1 MGMKALD
8 DFRINRQ
15 AGFGGHQILEIFPDL
30 KKLSIFSDI
39 FGDRSLVEEV
49 FQNTSIRIIRR
60 QTYMFVDNDD
70 GTINIG
76 IQHLK
81 ASDPEV
87 LYLDIIH
94 ELVHVRQ
101 QREGIDLYDRSKAYV
116 DRETEIEA
124 YEYTIKEARR
134 IGLSK
139 EEILD
144 YLSVEWIT
152 PEEYRRLAG
161 RLGVD
166 FGSNIDP

>member
-1 MGMKALD
+1 MLPL
-8 DFRINRQ
+8 R
-15 AGFGGHQILEIFPDL
+15 LLCE
-30 KKLSIFSDI
+30 
-39 FGDRSLVEEV
+39 
-49 FQNTSIRIIRR
+49 
-60 QTYMFVDNDD
+60 
-70 GTINIG
+70 
-76 IQHLK
+76 HLN
-81 ASDPEV
+81 
-87 LYLDIIH
+87 IIH

-101 QREGIDLYDRSKAYV
+101 QRDGMDLYDRSKAYV

-152 PEEYRRLAG
+152 PEEYRRLAN

>member
-1 MGMKALD
+1 MKLFD

-15 AGFGGHQILEIFPDL
+15 VGSGEYRILEIFPDL

-39 FGDRSLVEEV
+39 FGDRSFVEDV
-49 FQNTSIRIIRR
+49 FNNTAVRIIKK
-60 QTYMFVDNDD
+60 QTDMFVDNDD

-81 ASDPEV
+81 ASDTEV

-101 QREGIDLYDRSKAYV
+101 QREGLNLYDRSKSYV

-124 YEYTIKEARR
+124 FEYTIKEARR
-134 IGLSK
+134 IGLSE

-152 PEEYRRLAG
+152 PEEYRRLAD

-166 FGSNIDP
+166 FGSNIDS

>member
-1 MGMKALD
+1 
-8 DFRINRQ
+8 
-15 AGFGGHQILEIFPDL
+15 
-30 KKLSIFSDI
+30 
-39 FGDRSLVEEV
+39 
-49 FQNTSIRIIRR
+49 
-60 QTYMFVDNDD
+60 MFVDNDD

-76 IQHLK
+76 VQHLK

-101 QREGIDLYDRSKAYV
+101 QREGLDLYDRTKAYV

-124 YEYTIKEARR
+124 FEFTIKEARR
-134 IGLSK
+134 IGMSE

-152 PEEYRRLAG
+152 PEEYRRLAD
-161 RLGVD
+161 RLGVGS
-166 FGSNIDP
+166 GSNIDS

>member
-1 MGMKALD
+1 MKLFD

-15 AGFGGHQILEIFPDL
+15 AGFGEYRILEIFPDL
-30 KKLSIFSDI
+30 KKPSIFSDI
-39 FGDRSLVEEV
+39 FGDRSFVEEV
-49 FQNTSIRIIRR
+49 FKNTGVRIIKQ
-60 QTYMFVDNDD
+60 QTDMFVDNDD

-81 ASDPEV
+81 ESDTEV

-101 QREGIDLYDRSKAYV
+101 QREGLDLYDRSKAYV

-124 YEYTIKEARR
+124 YEYTIKEARK
-134 IGLSK
+134 IGLSEK
-139 EEILD
+139 EILD

-152 PEEYRRLAG
+152 PEEYRRLAD

-166 FGSNIDP
+166 FGSNIDS

>member
-1 MGMKALD
+1 MLN

-15 AGFGGHQILEIFPDL
+15 ADFGEYRILEIFPDL
-30 KKLSIFSDI
+30 EKLSIFSDI
-39 FGDRSLVEEV
+39 FGDRRFVEDV
-49 FQNTSIRIIRR
+49 FQNTSIRIIKRE
-60 QTYMFVDNDD
+60 TYMFVDNDD

-76 IQHLK
+76 VQHLK

-101 QREGIDLYDRSKAYV
+101 QREGLDLYDRTKAYV

-124 YEYTIKEARR
+124 FEFTIKEARR
-134 IGLSK
+134 IGMSE

-152 PEEYRRLAG
+152 PEEYRRLAD
-161 RLGVD
+161 RLGVGS
-166 FGSNIDP
+166 GSNIDS

>member
-1 MGMKALD
+1 MKLFD

-15 AGFGGHQILEIFPDL
+15 AGFGEYRISEIFPDL

-39 FGDRSLVEEV
+39 FGDRSFVEEV
-49 FQNTSIRIIRR
+49 FQNTAVRIIKR
-60 QTYMFVDNDD
+60 QADMFVDNDD

-81 ASDPEV
+81 ESDHKV

-101 QREGIDLYDRSKAYV
+101 QREGLDLYDRSKAYV

-134 IGLSK
+134 IGLSE

-152 PEEYRRLAG
+152 PEEYRRLAD
-161 RLGVD
+161 RLGVG
-166 FGSNIDP
+166 FGSNIDS